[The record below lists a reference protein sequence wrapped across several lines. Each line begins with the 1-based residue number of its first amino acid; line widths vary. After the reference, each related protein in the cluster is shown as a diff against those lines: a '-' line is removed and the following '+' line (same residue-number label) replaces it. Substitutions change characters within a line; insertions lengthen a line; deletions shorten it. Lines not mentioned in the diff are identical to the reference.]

1 MNISNY
7 QAIFFDCDGV
17 ILNSNKIKTQAF
29 KSATSEYEE
38 SLTNELISYH
48 LSNGGISRYEKFN
61 YFLSNIYP
69 ISSDLKKKAAL
80 SNLLTLYSKYC
91 LSELLNAEVTYG
103 LKYFREITYSIPWF
117 IVSGGDQSELNYVFK
132 EKSISK
138 YFDGGIYGSPD
149 SKDKIIK
156 REIKRKDIR
165 QPSLFLGDS
174 KLDHQVSILNG
185 LDFIFVNKW
194 TEFNSYKDYCKD
206 HSIKII
212 SEVYDLCKD
221 S

>member
-1 MNISNY
+1 LNITNY
-7 QAIFFDCDGV
+7 KAIFFDCDGV

-29 KSATSEYEE
+29 KSATSGYGE
-38 SLTNELISYH
+38 SLTNDLISYH
-48 LSNGGISRYEKFN
+48 LLNGGISRYEKFN

-69 ISSDLKKKAAL
+69 ISSDIKRKAAL
-80 SNLLTLYSKYC
+80 NNLLDLYSKDC
-91 LSELLNAEVTYG
+91 LNGLLKSEVTYG
-103 LKYFREITYSIPWF
+103 LKYFREITYNIPWF

-132 EKSISK
+132 KKLISK
-138 YFDGGIYGSPD
+138 YFDGGIFGSPD

-156 REIKRKDIR
+156 REIKRNDIR

-174 KLDHQVSILNG
+174 KLDHQVSILNC
-185 LDFIFVNKW
+185 LDFIFVSKW
-194 TEFNSYKDYCKD
+194 TEFNSYRDYCND

-212 SEVYDLCKD
+212 SRIYDLCLD